1 MMRKALTTAELMIAL
16 TIIGVIAALVLPS
29 IIENY
34 QNRIYTTKLKKT
46 YMAISNAVEQA
57 SVDNDVSSFKYTPY
71 AANNSKSAVE
81 SFFNKYLSV
90 TNMNNAF
97 ADKYKIIQGHI
108 YTEEEIAALQEELET
123 VEEEDKKK
131 ELEDKIRVYSLGM
144 AEIQER
150 DSGVSAGY
158 QTAMLNDGQAIAML
172 CETVSDNC
180 YIFVDVNGKDEPN
193 MEGRDMFSFRI
204 KQSTNEISDYVSSAL
219 CTTGTATIGP
229 ANIGNGAGCLTR
241 IMEDNWNM
249 NY

>member
-46 YMAISNAVEQA
+46 YMALSNAVEQA
-57 SVDNDVSSFKYTPY
+57 SVDNGVSAFKYTPY
-71 AANNSKSAVE
+71 AANYSKSAVK
-81 SFFNKYLSV
+81 SFFDRYFNIINK
-90 TNMNNAF
+90 NNAF
-97 ADKYKIIQGHI
+97 ADKYKIVQGHV
-108 YTEEEIAALQEELET
+108 YTEEEIAA
-123 VEEEDKKK
+123 
-131 ELEDKIRVYSLGM
+131 
-144 AEIQER
+144 IQER
-150 DSGVSAGY
+150 NSGVSKNY
-158 QTAMLNDGQAIAML
+158 QTATLNDGQAIAML
-172 CETVSDNC
+172 CETASDNC
-180 YIFVDVNGKDEPN
+180 YVFLDVNGKDEPN

-229 ANIGNGAGCLTR
+229 VNIGNGAGCLTR